1 MTDIDALV
9 SKFCN
14 RKTAESLYKFIL
26 EEEHWR
32 ELLDQLAPKPL
43 SSEEF
48 DLATAKL
55 QQTYSALV
63 RF

>member
-1 MTDIDALV
+1 MDIDDLV
-9 SKFCN
+9 FQFCKFSQ
-14 RKTAESLYKFIL
+14 TTESLYKFIRSDT
-26 EEEHWR
+26 HRR